1 MKKRNQLNKKH
12 STDSILEELFLKEK
26 YQEAISYFEE
36 HVEELVTKPNT
47 SEIISR
53 SYIEIQKYDD
63 ALIHIDANLKLVK
76 EKNLDDYAMFLIMKS
91 EVMHNTNRL
100 FKEYLLL
107 QKYKKLRDNDNVDE
121 ILEKE
126 VLSEIEVSL
135 EDHIYSLFKKIS
147 YLILFISILTKFF
160 SRTYFNVLSNTIL
173 ISISLILVML
183 IVFNILFEK
192 MSHSVFFKTLK
203 YFIH

>member
-1 MKKRNQLNKKH
+1 MKKKNKLNKNH
-12 STDSILEELFLKEK
+12 VTFSVLEELFLNSK

-36 HVEELVTKPNT
+36 HVEELETNPNT

-63 ALIHIDANLKLVK
+63 ALKHIDANINLVK

-91 EVMHNTNRL
+91 EVMHHTNRP

-107 QKYKKLRDNDNVDE
+107 HKYKKLRDNNNVDE

-126 VLSEIEVSL
+126 VLSEIEVSV
-135 EDHIYSLFKKIS
+135 EDHIYSLFKKS
-147 YLILFISILTKFF
+147 TYLILFISIFMKFF
-160 SRTYFNVLSNTIL
+160 SRAYFNVLFNTIL
-173 ISISLILVML
+173 ISISIVLMML

-192 MSHSVFFKTLK
+192 ISRSVFFKTIK